1 MKRIEI
7 KWNEEKRNYDY
18 SLNDVSMKNLSDEDY
33 VIDRATDDLQAN
45 YFMNEGVQNFID
57 SLPRPINY
65 IMKKL
70 LIKKVGLLTRA

>member
-65 IMKKL
+65 IMKK
-70 LIKKVGLLTRA
+70 IANKKGWFIV

>member
-45 YFMNEGVQNFID
+45 YFMNEGVQNFIN
-57 SLPRPINY
+57 SLPCPINY
-65 IMKKL
+65 IMKK
-70 LIKKVGLLTRA
+70 IANKKGWFID

>member
-18 SLNDVSMKNLSDEDY
+18 LLNDVSMKNLSDEDY

-65 IMKKL
+65 IMKK
-70 LIKKVGLLTRA
+70 IANKKGWFID

>member
-18 SLNDVSMKNLSDEDY
+18 LLNDVSMKNLSDEDY

-65 IMKKL
+65 IMKK
-70 LIKKVGLLTRA
+70 IANKKGWFTD

>member
-33 VIDRATDDLQAN
+33 VIDRETDDIQAN
-45 YFMNEGVQNFID
+45 YFMNEDVQNFID

-65 IMKKL
+65 IMKK
-70 LIKKVGLLTRA
+70 IANKKGWFID

>member
-18 SLNDVSMKNLSDEDY
+18 SLNDVNMKNLSDEDY

-65 IMKKL
+65 IMKK
-70 LIKKVGLLTRA
+70 IANKKGWFID

>member
-65 IMKKL
+65 IMKK
-70 LIKKVGLLTRA
+70 IANKKVGLLTRA

>member
-7 KWNEEKRNYDY
+7 KWNEEKRNYNY
-18 SLNDVSMKNLSDEDY
+18 LLNDVSMKNLSDEDY

-65 IMKKL
+65 IMKK
-70 LIKKVGLLTRA
+70 IANKKGWFID

>member
-33 VIDRATDDLQAN
+33 IIDRATDDLQAN

-57 SLPRPINY
+57 SLPHPINY
-65 IMKKL
+65 IMKK
-70 LIKKVGLLTRA
+70 IANKKGWFID

>member
-18 SLNDVSMKNLSDEDY
+18 LLNDVSMKNLSDEDY
-33 VIDRATDDLQAN
+33 VIDRVTDDLQAN

-65 IMKKL
+65 IMKK
-70 LIKKVGLLTRA
+70 IANKKVGLLTRA

>member
-65 IMKKL
+65 IMKK
-70 LIKKVGLLTRA
+70 IANKKGWFID

>member
-18 SLNDVSMKNLSDEDY
+18 LLNDVSMKNLSDEDY

-57 SLPRPINY
+57 SLPRPIN
-65 IMKKL
+65 
-70 LIKKVGLLTRA
+70 